1 MNTEF
6 TDVNTATNKFTAI
19 LNPAIE
25 KGFPPKRRK
34 AKRLINQKRHY
45 SYDCQLA
52 KRAFKNAQR
61 QLRNNSEN
69 LDRRLIYIME
79 KRKYRTF
86 VNQFIKNRKTTAIHQ
101 ISSLENND
109 PKCFWKK
116 IKQMINPNEDNTK
129 YIRPDK

>member
-1 MNTEF
+1 
-6 TDVNTATNKFTAI
+6 
-19 LNPAIE
+19 
-25 KGFPPKRRK
+25 
-34 AKRLINQKRHY
+34 
-45 SYDCQLA
+45 
-52 KRAFKNAQR
+52 
-61 QLRNNSEN
+61 
-69 LDRRLIYIME
+69 ME

-86 VNQFIKNRKTTAIHQ
+86 VNKFIKNRKTTAIHQ